1 MAKKYVLG
9 GSVVKNLI
17 VTLSVTAL
25 AIILLAGCG
34 FKSEEEAVADA
45 KEAAEAVF
53 YSDTPVE
60 TNYEMESN
68 SIYIPDRLEVE
79 SKDESNLILV
89 DGKQTYIVFY
99 NEFEPASSELNYEAA
114 QSDQALVLDS
124 YSDGDKF
131 GYIRILPDDGEGYEL
146 QIGIGGAKITTY
158 TQKSR
163 IKNDAS
169 ELMNIAKSIAIE
181 QESIE

>member
-1 MAKKYVLG
+1 MKKR
-9 GSVVKNLI
+9 I
-17 VTLSVTAL
+17 VALSVTTL

-34 FKSEEEAVADA
+34 FESEEETLAGA
-45 KEAAEAVF
+45 KEAAEAAF
-53 YSDTPVE
+53 YSETPIK
-60 TNYEMESN
+60 TNYEMESK
-68 SIYIPDRLEVE
+68 SIYIPDHLKVE

-99 NEFEPASSELNYEAA
+99 NEFEPASSELNFEAA
-114 QSDQALVLDS
+114 QSDQSLVLES
-124 YSDGDKF
+124 YHDNSSF